1 MKAQLTALHGL
12 NGLDFPGLLD
22 GLPVGVAVLDGQGR
36 VQFLNRALEAL
47 TGFAREDVRGLPC
60 RHVLRARACVQD
72 CPWARSEGEGQGAET
87 DLINRHRRRIPVC
100 LTPVRLRDAEGR
112 EICRLDVIEDLTPIK
127 EMENRLS
134 LAAGPGQMVG
144 RSQAMEKLLRLLP
157 VIAQGDSPVLITGET
172 GTGKDLLAEAL
183 HKASPRSREPFVR
196 FSCGPMPEEL
206 LEAELFGRRGQGTD
220 EGRQGRF
227 QQANNGTLSLSE
239 IADLP
244 VQQQARLV
252 RYLDERTILPLG
264 ADKPVRVNVR
274 LIASTNADPEALIRQ
289 GRLREDLFHRLSAV
303 RLHLPPLRERGEDVS
318 FLLQHFLGLYAAR
331 FRKDIAGFSQKALR
345 LLSGYAFPGNVR
357 ELKNIVEFAAMV
369 CTSDQI
375 GPEHLPAHLPGVH
388 ESPAAPGRKTRRDGA

>member
-1 MKAQLTALHGL
+1 MAALPGL
-12 NGLDFPGLLD
+12 DGLDFPGLLD
-22 GLPVGVAVLDGQGR
+22 SLPVGVAVLDGQGR
-36 VQFLNRALEAL
+36 VLFLNRALEAL
-47 TGFAREDVRGLPC
+47 TGFAREDARGLPC

-72 CPWARSEGEGQGAET
+72 CPWARSEGEGQGGET
-87 DLINRHRRRIPVC
+87 DLINRHRRRIPVR
-100 LTPVRLRDAEGR
+100 LTPVRVRDDDGR
-112 EICRLDVIEDLTPIK
+112 ELCRLDVIEDLTPLK

-206 LEAELFGRRGQGTD
+206 LEAELFGRRGQGAD

-289 GRLREDLFHRLSAV
+289 GRLREDLFHRLAAV

-375 GPEHLPAHLPGVH
+375 QPAHLPAHLPGAH
-388 ESPAAPGRKTRRDGA
+388 EAAAAPGRKSRRDGA